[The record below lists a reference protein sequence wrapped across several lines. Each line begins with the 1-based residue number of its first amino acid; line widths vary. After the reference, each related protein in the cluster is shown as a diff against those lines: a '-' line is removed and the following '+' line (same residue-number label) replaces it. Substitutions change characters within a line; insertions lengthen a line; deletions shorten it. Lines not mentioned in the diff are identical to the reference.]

1 MIMQLP
7 HTTDVLFL
15 PPLPQ
20 KRVLGTSKTQFLFIE
35 MVTWDTWQMILFW
48 SDEGT
53 QRWWLLLNLPFCFY
67 YPPNYN
73 NSKCLPPTTV
83 TLSED
88 SWTCSSD
95 FFQWHSNSLFFSVLR
110 LLRRDFLARAKTSLS
125 GVCVSQGRDMH
136 MQTQKMKKKKKAQPE
151 KTNIS
156 TVRSCSFAVK
166 HVKSCAPFPLQSN
179 ASSCS

>member
-1 MIMQLP
+1 MVIA
-7 HTTDVLFL
+7 
-15 PPLPQ
+15 
-20 KRVLGTSKTQFLFIE
+20 SK
-35 MVTWDTWQMILFW
+35 
-48 SDEGT
+48 SS
-53 QRWWLLLNLPFCFY
+53 FCFY

-73 NSKCLPPTTV
+73 NYKCLSPTTA

-95 FFQWHSNSLFFSVLR
+95 FFQWHSNSLLFSVLR
-110 LLRRDFLARAKTSLS
+110 LLRSGFLARAKTSLS
-125 GVCVSQGRDMH
+125 GVCFSQGRDMH
-136 MQTQKMKKKKKAQPE
+136 MQTLKMGKKAHPE

-156 TVRSCSFAVK
+156 TVRSCNFAV

>member
-136 MQTQKMKKKKKAQPE
+136 MQTQKMKKKKAQPE